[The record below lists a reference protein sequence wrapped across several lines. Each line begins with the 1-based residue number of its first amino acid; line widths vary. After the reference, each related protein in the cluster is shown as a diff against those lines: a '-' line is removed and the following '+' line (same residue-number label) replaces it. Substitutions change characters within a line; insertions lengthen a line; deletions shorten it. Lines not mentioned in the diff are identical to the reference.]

1 MNIFINIYNGWT
13 LYEWTMVG
21 GSLLSIFLLTNLTT
35 YFLTR
40 KIQFSIPFSLTFLS
54 SILATILSIFIY
66 TSLFNI
72 AVSNISLI
80 SILITTCLIITNWFS
95 FIGFYIRTR
104 NHKTFSITRLF
115 NEYRGDSIRLII
127 FITLSILAVSM
138 FLTGEYLAMLIS
150 TLLISTLSIY
160 LNTILVRR
168 FIND

>member
-1 MNIFINIYNGWT
+1 MSIFINIYNGWT

-21 GSLLSIFLLTNLTT
+21 GSLLSIFILINLTT

-40 KIQFSIPFSLTFLS
+40 KIKFSLPISLTFLS
-54 SILATILSIFIY
+54 SLLLIIFSVFIY
-66 TSLFNI
+66 TSLFHI
-72 AVSNISLI
+72 EVSNISLI
-80 SILITTCLIITNWFS
+80 SILITTCLITVNWFS

-104 NHKTFSITRLF
+104 DYKKFSITQLF

-127 FITLSILAVSM
+127 FITLSILAVSV
-138 FLTGEYLAMLIS
+138 FLTGEYLAMLVS